1 MPLPLPQTALD
12 QAFIQARSVSK
23 FNGQA
28 VSDDLLKQ
36 VLTLSQWGAT
46 AFNMQPARYVFVK
59 SDAAKAKLKPALMPG
74 NADKTMAAP
83 VCVIVAMDSQFYEH
97 LPTQFPAFDAK
108 PMFASNPA
116 AAQAAAFR
124 NSTLQGAYFMMAA
137 RMLGLDCGPMSGFN
151 ADVLNAAFFPDGRYQ
166 ANFLINLGYGDA
178 SANYPRGP
186 RLSFDDVARI
196 A

>member
-1 MPLPLPQTALD
+1 MPLPLPQDALN
-12 QAFIQARSVSK
+12 QAFVNARSFSK
-23 FNGQA
+23 FTHQA

-36 VLTLSQWGAT
+36 IVALSQWGAT

-59 SDAAKAKLKPALMPG
+59 SDAAKAKLKPTLMAG

-108 PMFASNPA
+108 PLFANNA
-116 AAQAAAFR
+116 ASAVNAAFR
-124 NSTLQGAYFMMAA
+124 NSTLQGAYFMIAA
-137 RMLGLDCGPMSGFN
+137 RMLGLDCGPMSGFDP
-151 ADVLNAAFFPDGRYQ
+151 AALNAAFFPDGRYT

-178 SANYPRGP
+178 SGNYPRGP
-186 RLSFDDVARI
+186 RLGFDDVAVI